1 MIRAILT
8 DIEGTTS
15 SIRFV
20 KEVLFPYA
28 AEQMG
33 DFLARHWDDPAVV
46 EQVAAARRDSGENL
60 ATPEQAA
67 ALIDEAGS
75 VANIWFFDNLIQG
88 ARYKA
93 REAVFKPLLQRD
105 RDRQAGTRRPRRPEI
120 DEWIDRQP
128 P

>member
-46 EQVAAARRDSGENL
+46 EQVAAARRDSGETL
-60 ATPEQAA
+60 DTPEQAG
-67 ALIDEAGS
+67 ALMRA
-75 VANIWFFDNLIQG
+75 
-88 ARYKA
+88 
-93 REAVFKPLLQRD
+93 
-105 RDRQAGTRRPRRPEI
+105 
-120 DEWIDRQP
+120 WIEE
-128 P
+128 

>member
-46 EQVAAARRDSGENL
+46 EQMAAARQESGEAL

-67 ALIDEAGS
+67 ALMRAWIDEDRKATPLKALQGM
-75 VANIWFFDNLIQG
+75 IWESG
-88 ARYKA
+88 
-93 REAVFKPLLQRD
+93 
-105 RDRQAGTRRPRRPEI
+105 
-120 DEWIDRQP
+120 
-128 P
+128 

>member
-33 DFLARHWDDPAVV
+33 PFLAHHWDDPAVA
-46 EQVAAARRDSGENL
+46 EQLAAARRDSGQPLE
-60 ATPEQAA
+60 TPEQAA
-67 ALIDEAGS
+67 TLIRAWIDEDRKATPRNLALIH
-75 VANIWFFDNLIQG
+75 I
-88 ARYKA
+88 
-93 REAVFKPLLQRD
+93 
-105 RDRQAGTRRPRRPEI
+105 
-120 DEWIDRQP
+120 
-128 P
+128 